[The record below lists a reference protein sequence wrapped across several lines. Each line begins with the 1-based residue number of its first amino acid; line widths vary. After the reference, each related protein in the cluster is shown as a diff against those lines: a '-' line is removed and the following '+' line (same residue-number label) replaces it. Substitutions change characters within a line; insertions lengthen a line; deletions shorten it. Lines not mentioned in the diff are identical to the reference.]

1 MVIHFL
7 HATKLLLIELI
18 KKDYRQEITIKT
30 EGSTIQI
37 KTYQNINKI
46 IETLRESE
54 EKEAKD
60 KDDSSQ

>member
-1 MVIHFL
+1 LVIHFL